1 MGNTRHSLIDSVAA
15 AGTVYGWRLDAV
27 LLTGALWIAI
37 CTARKLALSLT

>member
-1 MGNTRHSLIDSVAA
+1 MGNTLHSLIDSVAA

-27 LLTGALWIAI
+27 LLTGALWIAT